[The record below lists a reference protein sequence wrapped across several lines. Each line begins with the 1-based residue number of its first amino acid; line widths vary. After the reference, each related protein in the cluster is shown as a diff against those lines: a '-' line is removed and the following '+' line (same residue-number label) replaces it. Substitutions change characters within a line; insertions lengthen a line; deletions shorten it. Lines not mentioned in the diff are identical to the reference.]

1 MQQHAQQQAAQS
13 NAVDIE
19 MRSAEE
25 MREDSNESSLPLL
38 MQSPAP
44 SSGLPVRRY
53 PRLRLEL
60 PDDDDDGANI
70 AVASIFYGEG
80 KVDVQ
85 VNLGEEDLDAVAGG
99 NNDVDDENKRKCQQ
113 PH

>member
-1 MQQHAQQQAAQS
+1 
-13 NAVDIE
+13 

-25 MREDSNESSLPLL
+25 MREDSNESLLPLL
-38 MQSPAP
+38 MQPPPP
-44 SSGLPVRRY
+44 SSGSPVRRS
-53 PRLRLEL
+53 PCLRLEL
-60 PDDDDDGANI
+60 PDDSNDGANV
-70 AVASIFYGEG
+70 AVASIFYGKG

-85 VNLGEEDLDAVAGG
+85 VNLGEKDLDAVAGG